1 MTYYVTVLLLIAA
14 LVVFS
19 LLRGRRQRSVD
30 RASRAAREA
39 VEARMKDQGGK

>member
-30 RASRAAREA
+30 RASRAAREV
-39 VEARMKDQGGK
+39 VEARLNRKDDA